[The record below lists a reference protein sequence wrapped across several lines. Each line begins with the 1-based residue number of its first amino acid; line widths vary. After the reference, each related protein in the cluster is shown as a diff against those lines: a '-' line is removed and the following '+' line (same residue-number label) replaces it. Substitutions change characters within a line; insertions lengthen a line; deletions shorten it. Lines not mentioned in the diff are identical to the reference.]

1 MTSSVETRVIYR
13 SQLLSERVFTADS
26 VQIVNRPG

>member
-1 MTSSVETRVIYR
+1 MTSSVEIRVIYR
-13 SQLLSERVFTADS
+13 SQLLSARVFTADS